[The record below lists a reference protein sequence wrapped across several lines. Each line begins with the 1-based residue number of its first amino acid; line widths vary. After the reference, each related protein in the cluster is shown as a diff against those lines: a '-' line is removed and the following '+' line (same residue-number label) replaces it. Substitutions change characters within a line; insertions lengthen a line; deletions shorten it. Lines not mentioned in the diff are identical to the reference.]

1 MKPSIELASV
11 KPFKDLIK
19 EPRVSAKSEERES
32 THTIALVPTNYVYT
46 LWPDVRDHLG
56 KAVARSKGRWNMEM
70 LFASISQNQQQLWVA
85 FDEDKNIDG
94 VGTTEFV
101 DYPNKRML
109 AVQFMGGR
117 RFNDWVW
124 DIIEKFDSW
133 AKDNNCSGIE
143 ATARNG
149 FWKWLE
155 QDGFEQSY
163 TVYEKRF
170 D

>member
-1 MKPSIELASV
+1 
-11 KPFKDLIK
+11 
-19 EPRVSAKSEERES
+19 
-32 THTIALVPTNYVYT
+32 
-46 LWPDVRDHLG
+46 
-56 KAVARSKGRWNMEM
+56 M
-70 LFASISQNQQQLWVA
+70 LDPQLWVA